1 MARNVPAVPH
11 PASPFPTAARSAL
24 SAVLAL
30 CLLNAALAFRNWWPT
45 PGIVPDAR
53 LAPEFVAL
61 WLLLLALVTWR
72 GVPTPRAITA
82 LTLGWMLL
90 ALGRYADVTVPTL
103 FGRAVNL
110 YWDGQQI
117 PRFVLV
123 SARGHA
129 WWVLLGIGTAAVA
142 GAWALFA
149 LLRWSMQRVALQA
162 VPYALRARW
171 TWWPTLAA
179 ASLVVAHQAGA
190 APALTWHLVTHAVT
204 PTYVRQA
211 RLLATAFS
219 PRAVA
224 RELPRSA
231 ALDAAMAQP
240 PQQALGAL
248 RGRDVNL
255 LFLESYG
262 AVAFEHPHVAPAL
275 AASRRQLAHD
285 IAVSGRLVASAYV
298 RASTFAG
305 ASELSHLS
313 LLTGVDLSNPLR
325 HDLMLTTSDRPTLI
339 GLLARA
345 GYRSVGLYPAL
356 SWDWD
361 ERAFYN
367 FDTFLDA
374 RDLPWRG
381 PPLGY
386 WKVPDQYS
394 LAYTE
399 QQHGVRAGA
408 PPRLLFFPTITSHL
422 PFGPVPP
429 VQPDRQRLL
438 SDDPFGADAS
448 RALLAEHVDWNDM
461 QPNYVRIFDYTYRWL
476 GDWLQQ
482 PEARESVM
490 LWLGDHQPAASV
502 SGPGAGWEVPVH
514 IVTRDRALLE
524 RFIALGFVSGLE
536 PQMPALGGMH
546 DLTTLLLRG
555 FDGTVLGLPAT
566 ARARPLNPPAPPR
579 P

>member
-1 MARNVPAVPH
+1 VPAVPH
-11 PASPFPTAARSAL
+11 TASTPATAARSA
-24 SAVLAL
+24 VLAL
-30 CLLNAALAFRNWWPT
+30 LALAVLNAALAFRNWWPT

-61 WLLLLALVTWR
+61 WLLLLALVAWR
-72 GVPTPRAITA
+72 GVPTPRALTA
-82 LTLGWMLL
+82 LALGWMLL

-117 PRFVLV
+117 PRFLLV
-123 SARGHA
+123 SARSQP
-129 WWVLLGIGTAAVA
+129 WWAVLGVVAAAAA
-142 GAWALFA
+142 GAAALFM
-149 LLRWSMQRVALQA
+149 LLRWSMQRVALHA
-162 VPYALRARW
+162 VPYALRTRW
-171 TWWPTLAA
+171 TWLPTLAA
-179 ASLVVAHQAGA
+179 VSLVIAHQAGA
-190 APALTWHLVTHAVT
+190 APSLTWHLVTQPVT
-204 PTYVRQA
+204 PTYARQA
-211 RLLATAFS
+211 RLLATALS
-219 PRAVA
+219 PQALA

-231 ALDAAMAQP
+231 ALDEAMAQP

-262 AVAFEHPHVAPAL
+262 AVAFEHPRVAPAL
-275 AASRRQLAHD
+275 AASRRRLAHD
-285 IAVSGRLVASAYV
+285 IAASGRLVASAYV

-325 HDLMLTTSDRPTLI
+325 HDLMLTTRDRPTLI
-339 GLLARA
+339 TLFARA

-361 ERAFYN
+361 ERAFYA
-367 FDTFLDA
+367 FDVFLDA
-374 RDLPWRG
+374 RDLQWRG

-394 LAYTE
+394 LARTE
-399 QQHGVRAGA
+399 QLHAAHGDA

-461 QPNYVRIFDYTYRWL
+461 QPNYVRMFDYTYRWL

-482 PEARESVM
+482 GEARESVM
-490 LWLGDHQPAASV
+490 VWVGDHQPAASV

-524 RFIALGFVSGLE
+524 RFIALGFVAGLE
-536 PQMPALGGMH
+536 PQRPALGAMH

-555 FDGTVLGLPAT
+555 FDGSAVGLPDGAGT
-566 ARARPLNPPAPPR
+566 TQRADE
-579 P
+579 